1 MSFLYNLCSSS
12 SGNATYIG
20 TQTEGFFIDMG
31 TGVRT
36 VLRFLK
42 EAQIEKRAVQGIFLT
57 HEHSDH
63 VKGLSTLL
71 KYLPVPVYASR
82 GTLLALYEKGILS
95 NQNRMIP
102 LNGPADI
109 GRFIVT
115 PYATSHDAAESVCY
129 KIKEKNG
136 ATAAV
141 CTDLGYVS
149 EEIEAMLSECS
160 TVMLESN
167 HDREMLRNGPYPY
180 FLKKRILSDSGHL
193 SNAQAAQTVRTLA
206 DRNLQRVL
214 LAHLSEHNNLPA
226 LALQSSLE
234 AVGENACEVY
244 VLPKWGEGRRF
255 FL

>member
-12 SGNATYIG
+12 SGNATFIG
-20 TQTEGFFIDMG
+20 SQAEGFFIDMG
-31 TGVRT
+31 TGVRA
-36 VLRFLK
+36 VFRFLK
-42 EAQIEKRAVQGIFLT
+42 DARIDKKAIQGIFIT

-71 KYLPVPVYASR
+71 KYLPVPVYATR
-82 GTLLALYEKGILS
+82 GTLLALYEKGILH
-95 NQNRMIP
+95 NGNRMIP

-129 KIKEKNG
+129 QIQEKNG

-193 SNAQAAQTVRTLA
+193 SNAQAAQTIQKLTQG
-206 DRNLQRVL
+206 NLRQLL
-214 LAHLSEHNNLPA
+214 LAHLSEHNNLPS
-226 LALQSSLE
+226 LALQSSLS
-234 AVGENACEVY
+234 AVGEHPCEVY